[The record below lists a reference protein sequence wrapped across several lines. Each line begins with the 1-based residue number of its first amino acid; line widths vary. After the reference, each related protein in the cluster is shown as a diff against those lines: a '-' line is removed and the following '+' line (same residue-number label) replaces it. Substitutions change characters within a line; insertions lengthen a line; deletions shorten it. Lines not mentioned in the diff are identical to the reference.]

1 MPHPSPT
8 LAPIVDE
15 ILNRIALRPPA
26 EEATP
31 LLHLLRDLGA
41 L

>member
-1 MPHPSPT
+1 MSHPSPT
-8 LAPIVDE
+8 LAPIVDN
-15 ILNRIALRPPA
+15 ILDRIALRPPA
-26 EEATP
+26 EEAAQ